1 MKNSTKCIIVDG
13 NQHSRESI
21 AVQLETVLPDYT
33 LLGMVCNCHDAI
45 ELIHQTEP
53 DIVFADTD
61 TCGSDIFSAINEF
74 ASSKFALI
82 VMGSDAKYAF
92 QAIKARAVDYLLKPV
107 NAVELETACKKAQD
121 FLAQKGVGIARRA
134 NQPQRPLASA
144 NIDKLSIKIGS
155 FYELVSTN
163 DIVFC
168 KADNNYT
175 EICLSDKRKVLISKT
190 LKYYEGLL
198 SGQNFCR
205 IHQSFLVNM
214 NFVKSI
220 EKGKASHI
228 VLKDGTTL
236 DVAQARRESVFKML
250 GV

>member
-13 NQHSRESI
+13 NQQSREGI
-21 AVQLETVLPDYT
+21 AAQLATVLSNYT
-33 LLGMVCNCHDAI
+33 LVGTACNCTDAVS
-45 ELIHQTEP
+45 LINQYSP

-61 TCGSDIFSAINEF
+61 TCGSDVLSAMRQFTEN
-74 ASSKFALI
+74 KLALI
-82 VMGSDAKYAF
+82 VTGSDAKYAL
-92 QAIKARAVDYLLKPV
+92 QAIKVQAIDYLLKPIDSI
-107 NAVELETACKKAQD
+107 ELHEACMKALG
-121 FLAQKGVGIARRA
+121 FLGNTLNGVARRA
-134 NQPQRPLASA
+134 NQPQKPLTSA
-144 NIDKLSIKIGS
+144 NDEKLSIKIGS
-155 FYELVSTN
+155 FYELVSAN

-175 EICLSDKRKVLISKT
+175 EICLNDRRKVLISKT

-236 DVAQARRESVFKML
+236 DVAQARRESVFRML

>member
-13 NQHSRESI
+13 NQQSREAI
-21 AVQLETVLPDYT
+21 ATQLATVLTNYMLVGT
-33 LLGMVCNCHDAI
+33 ACNCTDAVL
-45 ELIHQTEP
+45 LITQHSP

-61 TCGSDIFSAINEF
+61 ACGSDILAAMQQF
-74 ASSKFALI
+74 AKNKFALI
-82 VMGSDAKYAF
+82 VTGSNAKYAL
-92 QAIKARAVDYLLKPV
+92 QAIKVQAIDYLLKPIDIG
-107 NAVELETACKKAQD
+107 ELSEACKKALD
-121 FLAQKGVGIARRA
+121 FLGSTIEGGGQRA
-134 NQPQRPLASA
+134 NQPQKPLTSS
-144 NIDKLSIKIGS
+144 NDEKLSIKIGS
-155 FYELVSTN
+155 FYELVSAE

-190 LKYYEGLL
+190 LKYYEGRL
-198 SGQNFCR
+198 SSQNFCR

-214 NFVKSI
+214 SFVKSI

>member
-13 NQHSRESI
+13 NQHSRDTIEK
-21 AVQLETVLPDYT
+21 QLATALPDYT
-33 LLGMVCNCHDAI
+33 LLGTACNCHDAI
-45 ELIHQTEP
+45 SLINQKTP

-61 TCGSDIFSAINEF
+61 TCGSDIFSAMHQF
-74 ASSKFALI
+74 ADNKFALV
-82 VMGSDAKYAF
+82 VMGSDAKYAL
-92 QAIKARAVDYLLKPV
+92 QAIKARAIDYLLKPIDPI
-107 NAVELETACKKAQD
+107 ELSAACQRALE
-121 FLAQKGVGIARRA
+121 FLEQTTIGIAQRA
-134 NQPQRPLASA
+134 NQSQQPLASA
-144 NIDKLSIKIGS
+144 NEDKLSIKIGS
-155 FYELVSTN
+155 FYELISAK

-175 EICLSDKRKVLISKT
+175 EICLNDRRKVLISKT

-214 NFVKSI
+214 SFVKSI

-236 DVAQARRESVFKML
+236 DVAQARRESVYKML